1 MAQPKGLHNEALPT
15 APPSPAEAPLKEQG
29 DSVPSLEPSDLE
41 NNNRTIPPSFPQPA
55 TVEDY
60 SSVTSSPISPAVLKN
75 KKEGA
80 KNVSSFD
87 ETHEASTGEDPIL
100 DVSSKLATKETIED
114 SMLNISGSEDTFN
127 VSEVSRFPTKTSKSY
142 GSNVAST
149 SSANRQKGAETN
161 EYYSLSYHSAS
172 TAPPTTSK
180 KTSKKVYGTNSISPT
195 SVDVI
200 DENYS
205 LSYLYA
211 PTAGPSK
218 GEKKSV
224 SLRPSGTASSQAHPS
239 SFKSNVTP
247 SATPSEGENHSASL
261 QPSSNTSPQAQPNSS
276 GNFIPT
282 AFPTKG
288 KTVSASSH
296 PSGSHSQVLPTSAGN
311 ITFTYY
317 EDITLAPLP
326 VLSSQEKSSK
336 YIGNETLN
344 DLNYDNVTG
353 EGNPASEMTRSSIGP
368 NTNETFTSQIPGNIY
383 PIISLSTISSSVDGK
398 NEPASYTTPPI
409 LDTLATIKPPQRKG
423 SRDWKYI

>member
-1 MAQPKGLHNEALPT
+1 MN
-15 APPSPAEAPLKEQG
+15 
-29 DSVPSLEPSDLE
+29 
-41 NNNRTIPPSFPQPA
+41 TIPPSFPQPA

-127 VSEVSRFPTKTSKSY
+127 VSEVSRLPTKTSKSY

-218 GEKKSV
+218 GKKNLFLCGQV
-224 SLRPSGTASSQAHPS
+224 VLRALRHTLVASKVMLHPQL
-239 SFKSNVTP
+239 P
-247 SATPSEGENHSASL
+247 HL
-261 QPSSNTSPQAQPNSS
+261 
-276 GNFIPT
+276 
-282 AFPTKG
+282 KG
-288 KTVSASSH
+288 KIILLH
-296 PSGSHSQVLPTSAGN
+296 CSQVVIQALRHNLTLQVILFPQPFQQRAKQCLLLHIQVVLTLRYSLPLQA
-311 ITFTYY
+311 I
-317 EDITLAPLP
+317 LPLHIM
-326 VLSSQEKSSK
+326 K
-336 YIGNETLN
+336 T
-344 DLNYDNVTG
+344 
-353 EGNPASEMTRSSIGP
+353 
-368 NTNETFTSQIPGNIY
+368 
-383 PIISLSTISSSVDGK
+383 
-398 NEPASYTTPPI
+398 
-409 LDTLATIKPPQRKG
+409 
-423 SRDWKYI
+423 